1 MITVFKNR
9 HGDFRK
15 LSWYKIKII
24 KVIFSKSLVN
34 FLHKPCFS
42 EFIFLFS
49 CINIQFLR
57 QTEENKQQAK

>member
-1 MITVFKNR
+1 MITVFRNR

-42 EFIFLFS
+42 EFIFLLS

-57 QTEENKQQAK
+57 QTEENKQQAE